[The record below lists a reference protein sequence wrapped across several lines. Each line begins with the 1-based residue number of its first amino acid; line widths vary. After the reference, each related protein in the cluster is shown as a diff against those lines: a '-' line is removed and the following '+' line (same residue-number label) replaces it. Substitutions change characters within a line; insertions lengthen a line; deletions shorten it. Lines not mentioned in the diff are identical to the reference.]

1 MRGSAPVVVLGHLLS
16 GRCDPKGVADWPA
29 VAEAARRG
37 RLEAILAHRLG
48 RDLPEALRERADA
61 QRRRVAFAALHLLRE
76 REHVLG
82 ALVSLAPV
90 ILLKGAVLGHL
101 VYPDPTLRST
111 NDLDLL
117 IPTAAMSASVSAL
130 EAIGYVE
137 TDLFPSRPVSRA
149 AYHERL
155 LSRELVP
162 GRVRQPVELHTGFAQ
177 PFRHRLSADSLFA
190 SSVPFAPDGLAV
202 FAPHVRRLGDVDQL
216 IHLAVHL
223 AREQFLSPS
232 KHLFDV
238 HLWFERGVDPAA
250 LVARAAETRTKT
262 ALYETLRLS
271 AAVFGTAVAP
281 DLLGEL
287 SPPRPIAAW
296 LDYWHTPTG
305 HRLVRRPLSMREA
318 QALLM
323 LPLLDDTEGR
333 VAALWHYSRLR
344 VLDRWGGSLSRPPR

>member
-1 MRGSAPVVVLGHLLS
+1 MNGRAPVVVLGHLLT
-16 GRCDPKGVADWPA
+16 GRCHPNDVADWPA
-29 VAEAARRG
+29 VADAARRG

-48 RDLPEALRERADA
+48 PSLPESLRERTDA

-76 REHVLG
+76 REQVLE
-82 ALVSLAPV
+82 ALVPHCPV

-117 IPTAAMSASVSAL
+117 IPSAAMPKAVTAL
-130 EAIGYVE
+130 EALGYVE
-137 TDLFPSRPVSRA
+137 TNLFPSRPASRA

-177 PFRHRLSADSLFA
+177 TFRHALDADSLFA
-190 SSVPFAPDGLAV
+190 RSLPFAPDGLARLS
-202 FAPHVRRLGDVDQL
+202 PHVRRLGDVDQL

-223 AREQFLSPS
+223 TREQFLSPS
-232 KHLFDV
+232 KHLYDV
-238 HLWFERGVDPAA
+238 HLWLERGVDPVA
-250 LVARAAETRTKT
+250 LVARATETRTKT

-271 AAVFGTAVAP
+271 KLVFGTPLAEGLLEELAP
-281 DLLGEL
+281 P
-287 SPPRPIAAW
+287 SPVAAW
-296 LDYWHTPTG
+296 LAHWHTPTG
-305 HRLVRRPLSMREA
+305 HRLVRRPLSMRQA

-323 LPLLDDTEGR
+323 LPLLDGAPDR
-333 VAALWHYSRLR
+333 VAALWNYGRLR
-344 VLDRWGGSLSRPPR
+344 VLDRRGRGSSGPPR